1 MTRISKRLSF
11 RGLWYA
17 AMEVPGLCSPMLH
30 LVYIPTEPWS
40 TALVHELLFFPIFN
54 LAGVWASTYS
64 YGAPTSLCLPML
76 HFGYVFTESLY
87 TAVDL
92 SLFFFPVFNF
102 VRVLLGI
109 LDMPLWS
116 THFLLLNVKPCLFL
130 IHQSCSYTLTER
142 LGTKLSSIFC
152 LHITQ
157 TQKYVRCVL

>member
-1 MTRISKRLSF
+1 MQLWRSPVCTLQCSTLFIFLRSLDLQ
-11 RGLWYA
+11 LWY
-17 AMEVPGLCSPMLH
+17 MNFSSFQYLTL
-30 LVYIPTEPWS
+30 LVF
-40 TALVHELLFFPIFN
+40 LKR
-54 LAGVWASTYS
+54 ASTYS

-92 SLFFFPVFNF
+92 SLFFFPVLNF